1 MNKALIKQKQIEYL
15 YDNLDSAMSAVAV
28 LSLVLFVLFDGLVD
42 KVNLRI
48 WTVFSL
54 SFVTLRVAL
63 LLWYKKH
70 PINVDNSQKYYILYS
85 LGLLGTSLVL
95 GSSVFFIFP
104 KEVEF
109 QVLLLLVLGGLSAG
123 AAVTTTSRI
132 ELFNIYL
139 IFTLIPFVYAFIA
152 KADTLNYSLA
162 AFATLFVL
170 ILFVISR
177 KISITVNNNI
187 VLALEKEHLV
197 RQLEAKVDK
206 ATCSNEAK
214 SRFLSTMSHEIRT
227 PMNVIIGFI
236 KILQKMEKEETKLKY
251 INIIDSSSNLLLNI
265 LNDILDVNKIE
276 SGKLRIEVVSFNV
289 KEEVETL
296 FELYEASCKQ
306 KGVILINGI
315 DLDDNLVIQSDK
327 HRLKQIITN
336 LLSNALKFTPA
347 GKKVELHV
355 AYKKEESLLFVEV
368 KDEGIG
374 VAKEDISRILEEF
387 SQADS
392 STARKYGGTGLGL
405 TIVSKLLE
413 LLDSSLTVDSKEGLG
428 SSFSFNLKVTED
440 SLVKKEYVEKE
451 KVDFSHKKILVVEDN
466 KTNQMLIEILL
477 REKNLDIC
485 MANDGLQALEYVKKE
500 KFELILMDINMPN
513 MNGIEAM
520 KAIKA
525 NDKNLEK
532 IPIIALTA
540 NAVSGDKDFYIKEGF
555 DAYLAKPIDDT
566 LLQDCLEKY
575 L

>member
-1 MNKALIKQKQIEYL
+1 MNKALIQQKQIEYL

-28 LSLVLFVLFDGLVD
+28 LSLVLFVLFDDLVD
-42 KVNLRI
+42 KVNLEI
-48 WTVFSL
+48 WTIFSL
-54 SFVTLRVAL
+54 SFVALRVGL

-70 PINVDNSQKYYILYS
+70 PINADNSQMYYLLYS

-139 IFTLIPFVYAFIA
+139 VFTLIPFVYAFVI
-152 KADTLNYSLA
+152 KADTVNYSLA

-187 VLALEKEHLV
+187 VLALEKEELV
-197 RQLEAKVDK
+197 RQLERKVDE
-206 ATCSNEAK
+206 TTRSSEAK

-227 PMNVIIGFI
+227 PMNAVIGFM
-236 KILQKMEKEETKLKY
+236 KILQKMEKEEKKLKY

-289 KEEVETL
+289 KEELETL
-296 FELYEASCKQ
+296 FELYGASCKQ

-315 DLDDNLVIQSDK
+315 DLDTNLVIQSDK

-347 GKKVELHV
+347 GKKVELNV
-355 AYKKEESLLFVEV
+355 AYKKEESLLHVEV

-374 VAKEDISRILEEF
+374 VAKEDISKILEEF

-428 SSFSFNLKVTED
+428 SSFSFDLKAIED
-440 SLVKKEYVEKE
+440 TLAKKEYLEEEKA
-451 KVDFSHKKILVVEDN
+451 DFSHKKILVAEDN

-477 REKNLDIC
+477 REKNLDVCI
-485 MANDGLQALEYVKKE
+485 ANDGLQALEYVKKE

-525 NDKNLEK
+525 NEDK
-532 IPIIALTA
+532 IPIVALTA
-540 NAVSGDKDFYIKEGF
+540 NAVSGDKDFYIEEGF

-566 LLQDCLEKY
+566 LLQACLIKY